1 MIKIVQLNL
10 LDYRAEIQQEKL
22 KRFKI
27 LMGAAA
33 AVGVGLAV
41 VAWMGLAG
49 MVSDQQDRNTLLK
62 GEISKLDKEIEEV
75 KTLKD
80 KHKNFLERKQKIE
93 ELQNKRY
100 EAAKMID
107 DLNVL
112 IPDGVY
118 LTSIEGDV
126 KNNYKI
132 SGKAVSD
139 NKVALFMKNLPS
151 TGVFEIPQ
159 LTSITKQPDA
169 QEFVLNA
176 NLIDHAAVKE
186 EQTAAA
192 TGAGSVLEGK

>member
-10 LDYRAEIQQEKL
+10 LDYRAEAQKEKL

-27 LMGAAA
+27 LMGTAAA
-33 AVGVGLAV
+33 IGVGLAV
-41 VAWMGLAG
+41 VAWMGLG
-49 MVSDQQDRNTLLK
+49 SMVNDQQERNTLLK
-62 GEISKLDKEIEEV
+62 SEISKLDNEIKEV
-75 KTLKD
+75 KSLKD

-100 EAAKMID
+100 EAAKLID

-126 KNNYKI
+126 KNNYKL

-139 NKVALFMKNLPS
+139 SKVALFMKNLPS
-151 TGVFEIPQ
+151 TGV
-159 LTSITKQPDA
+159 LTSINKQPDA

-186 EQTAAA
+186 EQATA
-192 TGAGSVLEGK
+192 GSGSVLEGK